1 MTISGHTRPYAVLGH
16 PVGHTLS
23 PAMHN
28 AAFAALGLDAVYL
41 ALDVRPERLL
51 DTLPVLRDA
60 GFGGLNLT
68 IPLKEIAFRGL
79 NALDET
85 AQLMGAVNTVRF
97 APEGMIGHNTDGAG
111 FLKAVEEVFETAVAG
126 KSVFVLGAGGAGR
139 AVALACAG
147 AGIRSLVLADV
158 DAARAAKVASEVETQ
173 FFVQEVKA
181 VVSAEDVRVSA
192 RAADLVVQA
201 TPVGMKPDDGSPLGP
216 EAFREGQLAFDL
228 VYQYPETPF
237 MRAAAAGRALVANGL
252 GMLLHQ
258 GARAFEIWTGRQPSA
273 SAMRR
278 ALEAEVYGRR

>member
-258 GARAFEIWTGRQPSA
+258 GARAFEIWTGIQPPVDV
-273 SAMRR
+273 MRR
-278 ALEAEVYGRR
+278 ALEKEVYGA